1 MFNATMFRPLVD
13 YSDDDEDAEEEEE
26 EEKANNNNVVKEER
40 SEASKE
46 VKEAAVG
53 NINVQ
58 KQEPGHK
65 KVDSNK
71 VFDGFKGFE
80 ESSNLKLDSRQS
92 WAVAKVI

>member
-1 MFNATMFRPLVD
+1 MFRPLVD

-46 VKEAAVG
+46 AAVE

-58 KQEPGHK
+58 KKEPGHK
-65 KVDSNK
+65 KVDSNE

-80 ESSNLKLDSRQS
+80 ESSNLKMDSTQS

>member
-1 MFNATMFRPLVD
+1 MFNAKMFRPLVD

-26 EEKANNNNVVKEER
+26 EEKANNNNVVEER
-40 SEASKE
+40 IEASKE

-65 KVDSNK
+65 KVDSNE

-80 ESSNLKLDSRQS
+80 ESSNLKLDSWQS